1 MEGTVLLTFDVGLDG
16 RLQNVQGSL
25 NGQVPESQLIHR
37 LLFAAKKT
45 LLDEE
50 VLGIT
55 VNSDKYVLKI
65 SANGALFSGVVVSVP
80 PA

>member
-1 MEGTVLLTFDVGLDG
+1 MDRNVLLTFDVALDG
-16 RLQNVQGSL
+16 TLQNLNGSI
-25 NGQVPESQLIHR
+25 NGQVPDAQLIHR

-55 VNSDKYVLKI
+55 VNSDKYILKI
-65 SANGALFSGVVVSVP
+65 SANGAQFSGVVAAVP
-80 PA
+80 V